1 MAGNEVDTM
10 KKTYNIKVTAKECKN
25 NPERMIR
32 RFIKKTKKSKIIE
45 EAKDRRYYKKPSIKK
60 KEKRKKAIKLRL
72 KEEQKRIRAQERR
85 NRNKR

>member
-1 MAGNEVDTM
+1 M
-10 KKTYNIKVTAKECKN
+10 KKKYNICVTAKECRG

-45 EAKDRRYYKKPSIKK
+45 EIKDRRYHKKPSIKK
-60 KEKRKKAIKLRL
+60 KEKQKKAMKIRL
-72 KEEQKRIRAQERR
+72 KEEQKRRRAQERR